1 MRYLLDTHIILW
13 AFIGDKR
20 LGKDVREIIEDP
32 KNEIYYS
39 TVSSWEIEIK
49 HLCKDNFKLS
59 ADQFIFLCDQN
70 GLANIQIKNSN
81 VSSLKKIEKT
91 KNNKHNDPFDKML
104 LAQAISENMIFIT
117 HDKKFTAYSNQ
128 NIMIV

>member
-49 HLCKDNFKLS
+49 HLYKDNFKLS
-59 ADQFIFLCDQN
+59 AERFNFLCDQN

-104 LAQAISENMIFIT
+104 LAQAISENMVFIT